1 MSKTIKLMVR
11 GLGYAINLFD
21 AVLGREA
28 TEKILDAARAQYVAE
43 GRPPSG
49 EELLANVVIAEAIN
63 ERIQNA

>member
-1 MSKTIKLMVR
+1 MSKTIELMVR

-21 AVLGREA
+21 AVLCREA
-28 TEKILDAARAQYVAE
+28 TETVLDAARAQYVAE
-43 GRPPSG
+43 GRPPSD

>member
-1 MSKTIKLMVR
+1 MSKTIELVVR
-11 GLGYAINLFD
+11 GLGYAINLLD

-28 TEKILDAARAQYVAE
+28 TETVLDAARAQYVAE
-43 GRPPSG
+43 GRPPSD